1 MTGQGLILAVHLG
14 RAAVLHDTD
23 FGVVL
28 YNFSSVLP
36 FIDVGVPARLG
47 WPAVSTRVIATDH
60 RSICKHRNTDEI
72 RTGSGGRREGG
83 REGGEREGGREGG
96 REREREREGERA
108 VGPSVSTVS
117 RSVCIQVRVSTHHPK
132 VQC

>member
-1 MTGQGLILAVHLG
+1 M
-14 RAAVLHDTD
+14 LHDTD

-72 RTGSGGRREGG
+72 RTGSAGRREGG
-83 REGGEREGGREGG
+83 REGGEREGGRERGE
-96 REREREREGERA
+96 RERERERGRESSWAIRLYRFKVSLHSGPCFNASSQSA
-108 VGPSVSTVS
+108 VLKKEFLA
-117 RSVCIQVRVSTHHPK
+117 H
-132 VQC
+132 

>member
-1 MTGQGLILAVHLG
+1 M
-14 RAAVLHDTD
+14 LHDTD

-72 RTGSGGRREGG
+72 RTGSGGRREG
-83 REGGEREGGREGG
+83 EGEREREG
-96 REREREREGERA
+96 REREREREGERERERA